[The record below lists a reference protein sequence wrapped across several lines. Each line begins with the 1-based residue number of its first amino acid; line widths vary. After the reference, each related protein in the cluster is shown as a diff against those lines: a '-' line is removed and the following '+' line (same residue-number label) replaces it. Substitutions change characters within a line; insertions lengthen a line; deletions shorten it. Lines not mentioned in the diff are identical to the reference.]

1 MTKIENRL
9 SLVVPVYNRA
19 ALIDRLLTSMSS
31 HTVLPAHIVLVDNNS
46 TDDSV
51 KVLHHHA
58 KLLPTKV
65 TVANCRKRGAAAARN
80 AGLALVDTPWVMFFD
95 SDDEIG
101 PRHFENI
108 STALSIHPDIDI
120 FGWDCPSDR
129 GLCRFFDRDAQRRC
143 LFNGGMATQRW
154 SARTELVRQAGEW
167 NEDVFYWNDIE
178 LGCRMLSLTSK
189 VKHIGTAD
197 VYLHYEQESI
207 TAAGSKNPSASDTS
221 LMSIEATLT
230 KIIGV
235 EKAKFWIALKRA
247 VEYANLRRSK
257 SNRKSFKE
265 LDNLLKNCMMQFDTY
280 KKTLLTIAYQSTLHG
295 IRGAWMLSYFVK

>member
-46 TDDSV
+46 TDNSV
-51 KVLHHHA
+51 EVLQRHA

-65 TVANCRKRGAAAARN
+65 TVANCSKRGAAAARN
-80 AGLALVDTPWVMFFD
+80 TGLALVDTPWVMFFD

-108 STALSIHPDIDI
+108 SAALSSLPDKDI
-120 FGWDCPSDR
+120 LGWDCPSDR
-129 GLCRFFDRDAQRRC
+129 GMCRFFDKDAQRRC

-154 SARTELVRQAGEW
+154 CARTELVRKAGEW
-167 NEDVFYWNDIE
+167 NEDVFYWDDIE
-178 LGCRMLSLTSK
+178 LGCRMLGLSSK

-197 VYLHYEQESI
+197 VFLHYEQESI
-207 TAAGSKNPSASDTS
+207 TAAGSKNPSASDTP
-221 LMSIEATLT
+221 LQSIETTLT
-230 KIIGV
+230 KIIGG
-235 EKAKFWIALKRA
+235 EKAKFWVALKRA